1 MIWNDIMVVKR
12 YPVLMMMKHSSIL
25 VRRPPS
31 GPTPLSQHPMWKC
44 RDFKSL
50 QGISYRSDNQL
61 QPSLEGLVFSWTI
74 PIARNH
80 SQEHLFEKKIANED
94 VNKERRNSKKKMS
107 QEEFQ
112 EARKAVYVPYLYEDI
127 TSVNLRPSKDCE
139 TVSKDEDW
147 PSIGSDL
154 EEDFLLFFDK
164 VGMDRFFLHSEE
176 EVMFEFPE
184 TRAFSDIEDC
194 AKSSTSVTETVILKT
209 TKMTMYNKDGST

>member
-1 MIWNDIMVVKR
+1 M
-12 YPVLMMMKHSSIL
+12 
-25 VRRPPS
+25 
-31 GPTPLSQHPMWKC
+31 
-44 RDFKSL
+44 
-50 QGISYRSDNQL
+50 
-61 QPSLEGLVFSWTI
+61 
-74 PIARNH
+74 
-80 SQEHLFEKKIANED
+80 
-94 VNKERRNSKKKMS
+94 
-107 QEEFQ
+107 
-112 EARKAVYVPYLYEDI
+112 YVPYLYEDI

-209 TKMTMYNKDGST
+209 TKRTMYNKDGST